1 APLALEPE
9 DAWRVLEIVDDYT
22 LGCAVRTATLGET
35 AVEERFPAV
44 DAGEH
49 PELARLGYP
58 TVMEAPDSF
67 EVGLET
73 VLDGVER
80 RFRLSASSA

>member
-1 APLALEPE
+1 
-9 DAWRVLEIVDDYT
+9 
-22 LGCAVRTATLGET
+22 
-35 AVEERFPAV
+35 
-44 DAGEH
+44 
-49 PELARLGYP
+49 
-58 TVMEAPDSF
+58 MEAPDSF